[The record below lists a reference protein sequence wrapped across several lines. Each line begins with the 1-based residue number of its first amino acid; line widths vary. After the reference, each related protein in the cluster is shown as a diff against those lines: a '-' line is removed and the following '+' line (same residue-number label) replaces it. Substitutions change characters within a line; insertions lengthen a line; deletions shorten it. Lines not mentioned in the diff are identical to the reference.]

1 MLTGPTRDPKRRGL
15 YSPDHERDSCGV
27 GFVAD
32 CRGARSHRI
41 LLRAVEAVINLTHR
55 GAVSADGKTGDG
67 AGVLTQIPHRLFT
80 KVLTDWKLTPPRDED
95 LGVGMIFLPRAPDS
109 ARRLCQKIV
118 EGTLLRRGIQI
129 YGWREV
135 PVDPDAL
142 GARARL
148 TLPDIQQL
156 LVGRS
161 PGLGDDAFER
171 ALYLARKEIEAQVA
185 GEGIHDFYIPSFSH
199 RTVAYKGMFV
209 APQLPR
215 FYLDLQDSDFDTALA
230 VFHQR
235 YSTNTFPNWFL
246 AQPFRML
253 AHNGEINTLQANRN
267 WMYAREG
274 NLYSPLWRS
283 EVELLR
289 PVVQPGG
296 SDSMSLD
303 NVLELLVMSGRDV
316 RHAFMMLIPEAWEQ
330 MPGMEPA
337 LRAFYEYH
345 ACLSEPWDGPAAI
358 AFTDGRVVGGV
369 LDRNGFRPAR
379 YCLTDDHLVLMA
391 SEVGVIDVDPARVV
405 KKGRLGPGQMI
416 AVDTRAG
423 RFYENPEIKGEFA
436 KRQEHDRWLRTHL
449 IQLDTLVPDSGNG
462 QPGGPAEST
471 LLPLQLAFGYTEE
484 ELKYVL
490 KPMFSEKKEPVWSMG
505 DDTPLAV
512 LSTRPRLFYSY
523 FKQKFAQVTNP
534 PIDPLREQLVMSLFA
549 YLGPR
554 GSFLEES
561 EEHARLIRL
570 SSPVLLDHELAA
582 LQRVSGFPSVT
593 LSTLFPVSKGAQ
605 GLGEA
610 LTHLCEEA
618 SRAVDADQALII
630 LSDRGVDPE
639 HAAVPM
645 LMAVGAV
652 HHHLIRKGKRM
663 RVSLLVET
671 GEAWE
676 VHHLACL
683 IGYGASAVNPYL
695 ALATIRAAVGTGP
708 NGLDPEQ
715 AVKNYKTSLDYGL
728 RKVMSKMG
736 ISTVSSYHGAQIF
749 EAIGLSE
756 ALMERCFVGTASRVG
771 GIGIAEVA
779 AEVLARHQ
787 NAFAPGRTH
796 LPDAGFYRFRKGGEL
811 HAFNPNVVK
820 ALHKAV
826 ESGNYED
833 YRVYA
838 NLVNTREPVA
848 IRDLLRFKSD
858 RPPIPIEEVEPV
870 EAIVRR
876 FSTQAMSIGAL
887 GPEAHK
893 TLAIAMNRIGAKSNT
908 GEGGEDPD
916 WWHPLPNGDSPASK
930 IKQVAS
936 ARFGVTPEYLIRA
949 EQLEIKMAQGS
960 KPGEGGQLPG
970 HKVAAHIARIRRA
983 VVGIP
988 LISPAPHHDIYS
1000 IEDLAQLIYDL
1011 KMVNP
1016 RATVCVKLVAEEGV
1030 GTIAAGVAKGYADVI
1045 LISGHEGGT
1054 GASPIS
1060 SIKNAGA
1067 PWELGLSETQQVLVQ
1082 NDLRGRVSL
1091 RVDGGMKTGRDVV
1104 VTACLGAEEFGFGTA
1119 AVVAIGCVMARQ
1131 CHLNTCP
1138 VGVATQRED
1147 LRGKFSGTSER
1158 AVHFFLHVAQ
1168 EVREILAGLG
1178 YRSLDEVIGRTDLL
1192 EPVFPSS
1199 HPKARGLDL
1208 RAILVQPDPTGTRP
1222 RRRMQPRNDRPG
1234 QPLDVQIL
1242 ADATPVLERQE
1253 PVRLSYEVRNVHRT
1267 VGARLAGEIAR
1278 RHGDAGLPDGTVE
1291 LHFKGSAGQSFG
1303 AFSIQGM
1310 RLVLVGEAND
1320 YVGKGMGGG
1329 EIIVVPPPEAR
1340 VSSHENVIVG
1350 NTVLYGATG
1359 GALFAAGR
1367 AGERFAV
1374 RNSGALAVVEGVG
1387 DHGCEYMTAGLV
1399 VVLGETGRNFG
1410 AGMTNGTAYVL
1421 DEGGQFRGRFNPEM
1435 IRLARLEDPEDIK
1448 RLRAVIQRHV
1458 KATGSRRALE
1468 ILDRWEDFLPLF
1480 WKVIPLPAEA
1490 IAKTIEVAKR
1500 EGEAAATLATLSG
1513 SGAPT
1518 RFAGAREPL

>member
-1 MLTGPTRDPKRRGL
+1 MKLL
-15 YSPDHERDSCGV
+15 YSSEHERDSCGV

-32 CRGARSHRI
+32 CRGVRSNRI
-41 LLRAVEAVINLTHR
+41 LLKAVEAVVNLTHR

-67 AGVLTQIPHRLFT
+67 AGVLTQIPHRLFKKILSEW
-80 KVLTDWKLTPPRDED
+80 KVALARDED
-95 LGVGMIFLPRAPDS
+95 LGVGMIFLPREPDS
-109 ARRLCQKIV
+109 TRRLCQKIF
-118 EGTLLRRGIQI
+118 EGTLIRHGIQI

-135 PVDPDAL
+135 PIDPEAL
-142 GARARL
+142 GERARQ
-148 TLPDIQQL
+148 TLPDIQQV
-156 LVGRS
+156 LVGR
-161 PGLGDDAFER
+161 PLGFGDDAFER
-171 ALYLARKEIEAQVA
+171 ALYLARKEIEAQVF
-185 GEGIHDFYIPSFSH
+185 GEGIRDFYVPSFSH
-199 RTVAYKGMFV
+199 RTVVYKGMFV

-215 FYLDLQDSDFDTALA
+215 FYLDLQDSDFDTVLA

-253 AHNGEINTLQANRN
+253 GHNGEINTLQTNRN
-267 WMYAREG
+267 WMYAREAE
-274 NLYSPLWRS
+274 LYSPLWRS

-303 NVLELLVMSGRDV
+303 NVLELLVMSGRDI

-330 MPGMEPA
+330 MPGMDPA

-358 AFTDGRVVGGV
+358 AFSDGSVVGAA

-391 SEVGVIDVDPARVV
+391 SEAGVVDLDPARVV

-416 AVDTRAG
+416 AVDTRSG
-423 RFYENPEIKGEFA
+423 RFDDNAAIKSEFA
-436 KRQEHDRWLRTHL
+436 RRQEYAHWLKTHL
-449 IQLDTLVPDSGNG
+449 VQLDALVPESGNG
-462 QPGGPAEST
+462 HPTGRAQEA
-471 LLPLQLAFGYTEE
+471 LLPLQLTFGYTEE

-490 KPMFSEKKEPVWSMG
+490 RPMFLEKKEPVWSMG

-512 LSTRPRLFYSY
+512 LSTRPRLLYAY

-534 PIDPLREQLVMSLFA
+534 PIDPLREQLVMSLFT

-554 GSFLEES
+554 KSLLEET
-561 EEHARLIRL
+561 EEHACLIRL
-570 SSPVLLDHELAA
+570 SGPVLLDHELAGLRRMA
-582 LQRVSGFPSVT
+582 GFPSVT
-593 LSTLFPVSKGAQ
+593 LSTLFPISKGAQ
-605 GLGEA
+605 GLDEA
-610 LTHLCEEA
+610 LVHLCEEA
-618 SRAVDADQALII
+618 SRAVDADKALII
-630 LSDRGVDPE
+630 LSDKGVDPE

-683 IGYGASAVNPYL
+683 IGYGASAVSPYL
-695 ALATIRAAVGTGP
+695 ALATIRSVVGADGSE
-708 NGLDPEQ
+708 GLDPEQ
-715 AVKNYKTSLDYGL
+715 AVKNYKISLDYGL

-736 ISTVSSYHGAQIF
+736 ISAVSSYHGAQIF

-756 ALMERCFVGTASRVG
+756 ALMERCFVGTASRIG

-787 NAFAPGRTH
+787 VAFAPGRTK
-796 LPDAGFYRFRKGGEL
+796 LPDTGFYRFRKGGEH

-820 ALHKAV
+820 ALHKAA
-826 ESGNYED
+826 ETGNYED

-848 IRDLLRFKSD
+848 IRDLLRFKPD
-858 RPPIPIEEVEPV
+858 RPPIPIEAVEPV
-870 EAIVRR
+870 DAIVRR

-893 TLAIAMNRIGAKSNT
+893 TLAIAMNRLGAKSNT

-916 WWHPLPNGDSPASK
+916 WWYPLANGDSPASK

-936 ARFGVTPEYLIRA
+936 ARFGVTPEYLVRA

-970 HKVAAHIARIRRA
+970 HKVAPHIARIRRA

-1011 KMVNP
+1011 KMVNS
-1016 RATVCVKLVAEEGV
+1016 RAKVGVKLVAEEGV

-1060 SIKNAGA
+1060 SIKNAGV
-1067 PWELGLSETQQVLVQ
+1067 PWELGLSETQQVLVL

-1119 AVVAIGCVMARQ
+1119 SVVAIGCVMARQ

-1147 LRGKFSGTSER
+1147 LRAKFSGTPER

-1168 EVREILAGLG
+1168 EVREILATLG
-1178 YRSLDEVIGRTDLL
+1178 HRRLDEVIGRSDLL
-1192 EPVFPSS
+1192 EPVLPAS

-1208 RAILVQPDPTGTRP
+1208 RSILVQADPTGARP
-1222 RRRMQPRNDRPG
+1222 RRRMQARNDRPD
-1234 QPLDVQIL
+1234 QPLDLQIL
-1242 ADATPVLERQE
+1242 ADAAPAFERQE
-1253 PVRLSYEVRNVHRT
+1253 PVKLFYPIRNVHRT

-1278 RHGDAGLPDGTVE
+1278 RYGDAGLAEGTAE
-1291 LHFKGSAGQSFG
+1291 LHFQGSAGQSFG
-1303 AFSIQGM
+1303 AFAIKGM

-1329 EIIVVPPPEAR
+1329 EITVMPPPEAR
-1340 VSSHENVIVG
+1340 FVSHENVIMG

-1359 GALFAAGR
+1359 GVLFAAGR

-1421 DEGGQFRGRFNPEM
+1421 DENGQFRGRFNPEM
-1435 IRLARLEDPEDIK
+1435 IRLARLEESEDMK
-1448 RLRAVIQRHV
+1448 TLRAVIQRHFE
-1458 KATGSRRALE
+1458 ATGSRRAVE

-1500 EGEAAATLATLSG
+1500 ESETAAAA
-1513 SGAPT
+1513 
-1518 RFAGAREPL
+1518 AR